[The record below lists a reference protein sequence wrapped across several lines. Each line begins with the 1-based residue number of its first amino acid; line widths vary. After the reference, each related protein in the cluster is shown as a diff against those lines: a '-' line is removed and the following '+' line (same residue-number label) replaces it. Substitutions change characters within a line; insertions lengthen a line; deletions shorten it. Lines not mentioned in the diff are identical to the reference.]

1 MESLKD
7 VLNNIKGFLY
17 AGLAHLPLSIGST
30 MLVLGLF
37 TGNYAMLFFLV
48 GFLVIAPFAAF
59 LLNWLITIIPD
70 DWYGERK
77 INPFKVINNDICR
90 VAMPFVTLNSAK
102 SESETHVISEWL
114 AMMLFFFGYIIY
126 NASSLFAKVSDEKS
140 DNSKVLKRKIQ
151 TMMSLAS
158 IGVLT
163 LFVLYYRMSTRCE
176 FTSNGQIWPIILVI
190 IACMLFAFL
199 GYGWYS
205 ALSSINESC
214 FSDLFGIANRLIEP
228 DVAAKDTRPVACI
241 PTP

>member
-7 VLNNIKGFLY
+7 VLNNIKEFLY
-17 AGLAHLPLSIGST
+17 AGMAHLPLSIGST
-30 MLVLGLF
+30 MLILGLF

-48 GFLVIAPFAAF
+48 GFLIIAPFSAF
-59 LLNWLITIIPD
+59 LLNWLISIIPD
-70 DWYGERK
+70 DWYGDKK
-77 INPFKVINNDICR
+77 INPFKVINYDICR
-90 VAMPFVTLNSAK
+90 VAVQFPTFNSANSK
-102 SESETHVISEWL
+102 SEIHVISEWL
-114 AMMLFFFGYIIY
+114 AMTLFFFGYVLS

-158 IGVLT
+158 IGILT
-163 LFVLYYRMSTRCE
+163 LFVLYYRMGTGCE
-176 FTSNGQIWPIILVI
+176 YVSNGQIWPIILVI

-228 DVAAKDTRPVACI
+228 DVAINDTRPVACV